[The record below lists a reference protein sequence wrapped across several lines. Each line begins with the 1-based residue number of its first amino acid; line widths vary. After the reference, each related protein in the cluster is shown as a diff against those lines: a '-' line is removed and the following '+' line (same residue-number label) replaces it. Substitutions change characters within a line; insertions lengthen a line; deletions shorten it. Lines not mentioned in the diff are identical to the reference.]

1 MVLGL
6 IFKLIPTYGN
16 LTRLL
21 AFAVGM
27 VWPTL
32 ESMKAIESKG
42 VGDDTQ
48 WLMYWVCYSTLLS
61 IEQLAWGVLVWI
73 PFYRIVRVV
82 AMAWLALPQTRG
94 ATMIYSDFV
103 RPFLLVAVEKAKQ
116 LPALEPYACQFL
128 SHEPATS
135 AGPSSARAAR
145 TEPATAAH
153 HEPTPLPDFE
163 VLKREAVAK
172 VEETIEKAKQ
182 QAAASAEGE
191 APLAYQPLKSHA
203 Q

>member
-128 SHEPATS
+128 SHE
-135 AGPSSARAAR
+135 
-145 TEPATAAH
+145 
-153 HEPTPLPDFE
+153 DFE